1 MAEILRGPPI
11 LLFDGECVLCSGFV
25 RFVIARER
33 VPVFRFAAV
42 QSVTGQAILRHFGLP
57 LTDWESNVLVEDGI
71 PSFKSGAFF
80 GVLRHLRAPWPWLR
94 GLRVLPL
101 GLRDWL
107 YDRIARNRYAL
118 FGRYDRCR
126 LPPAALRARFL
137 A

>member
-11 LLFDGECVLCSGFV
+11 LLFDGECVLCSGF
-25 RFVIARER
+25 
-33 VPVFRFAAV
+33 
-42 QSVTGQAILRHFGLP
+42 LRHFGLS